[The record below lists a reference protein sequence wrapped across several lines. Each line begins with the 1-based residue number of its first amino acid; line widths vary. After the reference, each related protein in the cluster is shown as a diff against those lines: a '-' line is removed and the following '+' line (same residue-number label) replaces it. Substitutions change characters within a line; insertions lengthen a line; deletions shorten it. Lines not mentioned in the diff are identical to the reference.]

1 MHLSDQFLALAQQ
14 HLNALSADGAADR
27 LALYLTERQEGSTP
41 SLTLVAQSPEGVA
54 LPDSIAQDP
63 SLRSS
68 APERRWYP
76 LRYRSLLL
84 GVLRAEQSEDGG
96 QAAAHNRRLQTCAE
110 TLACIRGLEL
120 EQNRLNGQLDAQ
132 RQQLSV
138 MVHQLRN
145 PLTALRTYAQLL
157 LRRLG
162 PDDQQ
167 RPLVENLIRE
177 QVELD
182 RYVTSLDRIG
192 REELRLEPE
201 NATPL
206 LLPPVPA
213 DAPDLTIA
221 DLLRPLI
228 DRAAATATL
237 QGRLWRAPQQ
247 WPRWTQT
254 PRPAADAVT
263 AEIVANLLENAFRYS
278 PNGCDLGL
286 YLHDH
291 GVCVWDAGP
300 PIPDSERE
308 QIFLKG
314 VRGSSSSERAG
325 SGLGLALAQTLAR
338 QRGGQ
343 LELLRTPADLDHSLP
358 NQGNAFL
365 LSLPP
370 TPPETP
376 ALNPPA

>member
-14 HLNALSADGAADR
+14 HLNALTADGSADR
-27 LALYLTERQEGSTP
+27 LALYLTERQVGSEP
-41 SLTLVAQSPEGVA
+41 SLTFVAQSPEGVA

-63 SLRSS
+63 SLRSA
-68 APERRWYP
+68 APDRRWYP

-96 QAAAHNRRLQTCAE
+96 QAAVHNHRLQTCAE

-177 QVELD
+177 QVALD

-221 DLLRPLI
+221 DLLCPLI
-228 DRAAATATL
+228 DRAAATAAL

-247 WPRWTQT
+247 WPLWTQT

-286 YLHDH
+286 HLHDH

-300 PIPDSERE
+300 PIPESERE

-325 SGLGLALAQTLAR
+325 SGLGLALAQTLAQ

-343 LELLRTPADLDHSLP
+343 LELLRTPADLDPGLP

-370 TPPETP
+370 TSPETP
-376 ALNPPA
+376 ALNPTA

>member
-14 HLNALSADGAADR
+14 HLNALTADGSADR
-27 LALYLTERQEGSTP
+27 LALYLTERQVGSEP
-41 SLTLVAQSPEGVA
+41 SLTFVAQSPEGVA

-63 SLRSS
+63 SLRSA

-96 QAAAHNRRLQTCAE
+96 QAAVHNHRLQTCAE

-177 QVELD
+177 QVALD

-221 DLLRPLI
+221 DLLCPLI
-228 DRAAATATL
+228 DRAAATAAL

-247 WPRWTQT
+247 WPLWTQT

-286 YLHDH
+286 HLHDH

-300 PIPDSERE
+300 PIPESERE

-325 SGLGLALAQTLAR
+325 SGLGLALAQTLAQ

-343 LELLRTPADLDHSLP
+343 LELLRTPADLDPGLP

-370 TPPETP
+370 TSPETP
-376 ALNPPA
+376 ALNPTA

>member
-14 HLNALSADGAADR
+14 HLNALTADGSADR
-27 LALYLTERQEGSTP
+27 LALYLTERQVGSEP
-41 SLTLVAQSPEGVA
+41 SLTFVAQSPEGVA

-63 SLRSS
+63 SLRSA
-68 APERRWYP
+68 APDRRWYP

-96 QAAAHNRRLQTCAE
+96 QAAVHNHRLQTCAE

-138 MVHQLRN
+138 VVHQLRN

-177 QVELD
+177 QVALD

-221 DLLRPLI
+221 DLLCPLI
-228 DRAAATATL
+228 DRAAATAAL

-247 WPRWTQT
+247 WPLWTQT

-286 YLHDH
+286 HLHDH

-300 PIPDSERE
+300 PIPESERE

-325 SGLGLALAQTLAR
+325 SGLGLALAQTLAQ

-343 LELLRTPADLDHSLP
+343 LELLRTPADLDPGLP

-370 TPPETP
+370 TSPETP
-376 ALNPPA
+376 ALNPTA

>member
-14 HLNALSADGAADR
+14 HLNALTADGSADR
-27 LALYLTERQEGSTP
+27 LALYLTERQVGSEP
-41 SLTLVAQSPEGVA
+41 SLTFVAQSPEGVA

-63 SLRSS
+63 SLRSA
-68 APERRWYP
+68 APDRRWYP

-96 QAAAHNRRLQTCAE
+96 QAAVHNRRLQTCAE

-177 QVELD
+177 QVALD

-221 DLLRPLI
+221 DLLCPLI
-228 DRAAATATL
+228 DRAAATAAL

-247 WPRWTQT
+247 WPLWTQT

-286 YLHDH
+286 HLHDH

-300 PIPDSERE
+300 PIPESERE

-343 LELLRTPADLDHSLP
+343 LELLRTPADLDPGLP

-370 TPPETP
+370 TSPETP
-376 ALNPPA
+376 ALNPTA

>member
-1 MHLSDQFLALAQQ
+1 MHLSDRFLALAQQ
-14 HLNALSADGAADR
+14 HLNALTSDGAAER
-27 LALYLTERQEGSTP
+27 LALYLTERQEGATP
-41 SLTLVAQSPEGVA
+41 SLTLIAQSPQEVA

-63 SLRSS
+63 SLRSA

-76 LRYRSLLL
+76 LRHQSMLL
-84 GVLRAEQSEDGG
+84 GVLRAERHEGAG
-96 QAAAHNRRLQTCAE
+96 PTTAHDDRLQTCAE

-120 EQNRLNGQLDAQ
+120 EQDRLNGRLDVQ
-132 RQQLSV
+132 RQQLSL

-177 QVELD
+177 QAQLD
-182 RYVTSLDRIG
+182 RYVSSLEGIG
-192 REELRLEPE
+192 RDDLRLEPE

-221 DLLRPLI
+221 DLLSPLVE
-228 DRAAATATL
+228 RAAATAAL
-237 QGRLWRAPQQ
+237 QGRLWRAPER
-247 WPRWTQT
+247 WPSWTQRQ
-254 PRPAADAVT
+254 RPAADAVA

-286 YLHDH
+286 HLHDH

-300 PIPDSERE
+300 PIPENERDR
-308 QIFLKG
+308 IFLKG
-314 VRGSSSSERAG
+314 VRGSTSSERAG

-343 LELLRTPADLDHSLP
+343 LELLRSPAELDPCLP

-370 TPPETP
+370 TTQERA
-376 ALNPPA
+376 ALNSAE

>member
-14 HLNALSADGAADR
+14 HLNALTADGSADR
-27 LALYLTERQEGSTP
+27 LALYLTERQVGSEP
-41 SLTLVAQSPEGVA
+41 SLTFVAQSPEGVA

-63 SLRSS
+63 SLRSA
-68 APERRWYP
+68 APDRRWYP

-96 QAAAHNRRLQTCAE
+96 QAAVHNRRLQTCAE

-177 QVELD
+177 QVALD

-247 WPRWTQT
+247 WPLWTQT

-286 YLHDH
+286 HLHDH

-300 PIPDSERE
+300 PIPESERE

-325 SGLGLALAQTLAR
+325 SGLGLALAQTLAQ

-343 LELLRTPADLDHSLP
+343 LELLRTPADLDPGLP

-370 TPPETP
+370 TSPETP
-376 ALNPPA
+376 ALNPTA

>member
-14 HLNALSADGAADR
+14 HLNALTADGSADR
-27 LALYLTERQEGSTP
+27 LALYLTERQVGSEP
-41 SLTLVAQSPEGVA
+41 SLTFVAQSPEGVA

-63 SLRSS
+63 SLRSA

-96 QAAAHNRRLQTCAE
+96 QAAVHNHRLQTCAE

-138 MVHQLRN
+138 VVHQLRN

-177 QVELD
+177 QVALD

-221 DLLRPLI
+221 DLLCPLI
-228 DRAAATATL
+228 DRAAATAAL

-247 WPRWTQT
+247 WPLWTQT

-286 YLHDH
+286 HLHDH

-300 PIPDSERE
+300 PIPESERE

-325 SGLGLALAQTLAR
+325 SGLGLALAQTLAQ

-343 LELLRTPADLDHSLP
+343 LELLRTPADLDPGLP

-370 TPPETP
+370 TSPETP
-376 ALNPPA
+376 ALNPTA

>member
-14 HLNALSADGAADR
+14 HLNALTADGSADR
-27 LALYLTERQEGSTP
+27 LALYLTERQVGSEP
-41 SLTLVAQSPEGVA
+41 SLTFVAQSPEGVA

-63 SLRSS
+63 SLRSA

-96 QAAAHNRRLQTCAE
+96 QAAVHNHRLQTCAE

-177 QVELD
+177 QVALD

-221 DLLRPLI
+221 DLLCPLI
-228 DRAAATATL
+228 DRAAATAAL

-247 WPRWTQT
+247 WPLWTQT

-286 YLHDH
+286 HLHDH

-300 PIPDSERE
+300 PIPESERE

-343 LELLRTPADLDHSLP
+343 LELLRTPADLDPGLP

-370 TPPETP
+370 TSPETP
-376 ALNPPA
+376 ALNPTA

>member
-14 HLNALSADGAADR
+14 HLNALTADGSADR
-27 LALYLTERQEGSTP
+27 LALYLTERQVGSEP
-41 SLTLVAQSPEGVA
+41 SLTFVAQSPEGVA

-63 SLRSS
+63 SLRSA

-96 QAAAHNRRLQTCAE
+96 QAAVHNHRLQTCAE

-177 QVELD
+177 QVALD

-221 DLLRPLI
+221 DLLCPLI
-228 DRAAATATL
+228 DRAAATAAL

-247 WPRWTQT
+247 WPLWTQT

-286 YLHDH
+286 HLHDH

-300 PIPDSERE
+300 PIPESERE

-343 LELLRTPADLDHSLP
+343 LELLRTPADLDPCLP

-370 TPPETP
+370 TSPETP
-376 ALNPPA
+376 ALNPTA

>member
-1 MHLSDQFLALAQQ
+1 MHLSDRFQALTQQ
-14 HLNALSADGAADR
+14 HLSLLITDGVADR
-27 LALYLTERQEGSTP
+27 LALYLTERSEGDTP
-41 SLTLVAQSPEGVA
+41 NLVLVAQAPQDAA
-54 LPDSIAQDP
+54 LPASIAKDP
-63 SLRSS
+63 DLRSPAS
-68 APERRWYP
+68 ERRWYP
-76 LRYRSLLL
+76 LRHDSLLL
-84 GVLRAEQSEDGG
+84 GVLRAEQHEVLG
-96 QAAAHNRRLQTCAE
+96 QTITHADRLQTCAD
-110 TLACIRGLEL
+110 TLARLRGLEL
-120 EQNRLNGQLDAQ
+120 EQDRLNSQLDGQ

-162 PDDQQ
+162 PENQQ
-167 RPLVENLIRE
+167 RALVENLIRE
-177 QVELD
+177 QVQLD
-182 RYVTSLDRIG
+182 RYVNALDRIG
-192 REELRLEPE
+192 QEDLKLEPE

-221 DLLRPLI
+221 DLLSPLLE
-228 DRAAATATL
+228 RAAATAAL
-237 QGRLWRAPQQ
+237 QGRLWREPEQ
-247 WPRWTQT
+247 WPQWTQSL
-254 PRPAADAVT
+254 RPAADAVT

-286 YLHDH
+286 HLHDH
-291 GVCVWDAGP
+291 GVCVWDGGP

-314 VRGSSSSERAG
+314 VRGSTSSERAG

-338 QRGGQ
+338 QRGGR
-343 LELLRTPADLDHSLP
+343 LELLHSPADLDPCLP
-358 NQGNAFL
+358 EQGNAFL

-370 TPPETP
+370 TEQEIAAPNSAE
-376 ALNPPA
+376 